1 SVARVITS
9 GPSALIKMACLGTN
23 GRLKTNSVAQ
33 VQVPGLFS
41 VGEVV
46 ETALG
51 TVNETSAVGELTST
65 VQGVDV
71 VTSLVTASLVKADAH
86 ASSTGGTLT
95 FSDTGSLFVDLHVEG
110 FPNIGDDVPPN
121 TRLRIAGLGTLWLH
135 RVIQTSNSIE
145 VRMIELI
152 VTEANGFGISIGTDI
167 QVAVAEASVH

>member
-1 SVARVITS
+1 VTNMVIS
-9 GPSALIKMACLGTN
+9 GPSARVRMACLGTN
-23 GRLKTNSVAQ
+23 GALRTNSVAE
-33 VQVPGLFS
+33 VQVPPLFS

-46 ETALG
+46 DTALG
-51 TVNETSAVGELTST
+51 TVNSTSAVGELTST

-86 ASSTGGTLT
+86 ASNIGGTLT
-95 FSDTGSLFVDLHVEG
+95 FSDTGSMFVDLHVTG

-121 TRLRIAGLGTLWLH
+121 TRLNIAGLGTLWLH